1 MRNEINE
8 VRARMESERRE
19 ATRMQ
24 ESIADLTS
32 RVQAGPGLQSQ
43 LTELTRDYA
52 TLQERL
58 HGAAQEER
66 GIEDRLQPGE
76 RRQIGEQFK
85 IIDGARLPEKP
96 ISPNRVRINM
106 FGILG
111 GLALGLGL
119 VAFLEYRDTSFKS
132 DDDVMT
138 TLSLPVLAV
147 IPLMTNAGE
156 RRAAAPAQAAA
167 GRIGVGHLHAAG
179 GGRHGGVAIPA
190 GRTTVADRHTV
201 MYESFYGFRERPFDL
216 TPNPRFLV
224 MTDVHREALS
234 NLEYGI
240 ASRTG
245 ITLLVGDAGTGKTTL
260 IRTALERQPSRV
272 HCVHLQNPA
281 LTRAEFVEML
291 AWRFEL
297 SDRARESKTALL
309 LELEAGAE
317 RSARDAGE
325 STVLLIDEAQS
336 LPRDI
341 LEEIRLLANIETN
354 ERKLLS
360 VVMAGQPEV
369 TSLLNDESLRQLKQR
384 VALRCELRPL
394 TLQETAG
401 YIAGRIRSAGG
412 VGAQVFTREA
422 VTLIH
427 ERSRGIPRTI
437 SVIADNALLTGFAVG
452 QRPVN
457 SSTVREVCRDFDLG
471 GERDR
476 DPQSFPSA
484 SPAIAPTGP
493 PDEPPSLRLLLL
505 GGPQARRLLPVRRT
519 ARRGE
524 PGVGRRRCASST
536 ARRRREPKRRTFS
549 FLRG

>member
-1 MRNEINE
+1 
-8 VRARMESERRE
+8 
-19 ATRMQ
+19 
-24 ESIADLTS
+24 
-32 RVQAGPGLQSQ
+32 
-43 LTELTRDYA
+43 
-52 TLQERL
+52 
-58 HGAAQEER
+58 
-66 GIEDRLQPGE
+66 
-76 RRQIGEQFK
+76 
-85 IIDGARLPEKP
+85 
-96 ISPNRVRINM
+96 
-106 FGILG
+106 
-111 GLALGLGL
+111 
-119 VAFLEYRDTSFKS
+119 
-132 DDDVMT
+132 
-138 TLSLPVLAV
+138 
-147 IPLMTNAGE
+147 
-156 RRAAAPAQAAA
+156 
-167 GRIGVGHLHAAG
+167 
-179 GGRHGGVAIPA
+179 
-190 GRTTVADRHTV
+190 

-260 IRTALERQPSRV
+260 IRTALERQPARV

-291 AWRFEL
+291 AHRFEL
-297 SDRARESKTALL
+297 SDKARESKTSLL
-309 LELEAGAE
+309 LELEDVLRR
-317 RSARDAGE
+317 RSEAGE

-336 LPRDI
+336 LPREI

-360 VVMAGQPEV
+360 VIMAGQPEV

-427 ERSRGIPRTI
+427 EVSRGIPRTI
-437 SVIADNALLTGFAVG
+437 SVICDNALLTGFAVG

-457 SSTVREVCRDFDLG
+457 STTIREVCRDFDLEGREKAPPPEARHAAPAPVDAPPANLLVMSPAG
-471 GERDR
+471 GEGPRPLGDGANGSN
-476 DPQSFPSA
+476 QPSDA
-484 SPAIAPTGP
+484 
-493 PDEPPSLRLLLL
+493 SLRDLYDS
-505 GGPQARRLLPVRRT
+505 GSPEA
-519 ARRGE
+519 
-524 PGVGRRRCASST
+524 
-536 ARRRREPKRRTFS
+536 KRRTFS

>member
-1 MRNEINE
+1 
-8 VRARMESERRE
+8 
-19 ATRMQ
+19 
-24 ESIADLTS
+24 
-32 RVQAGPGLQSQ
+32 
-43 LTELTRDYA
+43 
-52 TLQERL
+52 
-58 HGAAQEER
+58 
-66 GIEDRLQPGE
+66 
-76 RRQIGEQFK
+76 
-85 IIDGARLPEKP
+85 
-96 ISPNRVRINM
+96 
-106 FGILG
+106 
-111 GLALGLGL
+111 
-119 VAFLEYRDTSFKS
+119 
-132 DDDVMT
+132 
-138 TLSLPVLAV
+138 
-147 IPLMTNAGE
+147 
-156 RRAAAPAQAAA
+156 
-167 GRIGVGHLHAAG
+167 
-179 GGRHGGVAIPA
+179 
-190 GRTTVADRHTV
+190 

-260 IRTALERQPSRV
+260 IRTALERQPARV
-272 HCVHLQNPA
+272 HCVHMQNPA

-297 SDRARESKTALL
+297 SDRARESKTLLL
-309 LELEAGAE
+309 LELEEVLKRRA
-317 RSARDAGE
+317 DAGE

-360 VVMAGQPEV
+360 VIMAGQPEV

-437 SVIADNALLTGFAVG
+437 SVICDNALLTGFATG

-471 GERDR
+471 GRDMASAATAEEA
-476 DPQSFPSA
+476 PEAPS
-484 SPAIAPTGP
+484 SGLLVMGPAGDAALPVAGP
-493 PDEPPSLRLLLL
+493 ADGANQPSDGSLRELY
-505 GGPQARRLLPVRRT
+505 GTTPRDT
-519 ARRGE
+519 
-524 PGVGRRRCASST
+524 
-536 ARRRREPKRRTFS
+536 KRRTFT

>member
-1 MRNEINE
+1 
-8 VRARMESERRE
+8 
-19 ATRMQ
+19 
-24 ESIADLTS
+24 
-32 RVQAGPGLQSQ
+32 
-43 LTELTRDYA
+43 
-52 TLQERL
+52 
-58 HGAAQEER
+58 
-66 GIEDRLQPGE
+66 
-76 RRQIGEQFK
+76 
-85 IIDGARLPEKP
+85 
-96 ISPNRVRINM
+96 
-106 FGILG
+106 
-111 GLALGLGL
+111 
-119 VAFLEYRDTSFKS
+119 
-132 DDDVMT
+132 
-138 TLSLPVLAV
+138 
-147 IPLMTNAGE
+147 
-156 RRAAAPAQAAA
+156 
-167 GRIGVGHLHAAG
+167 
-179 GGRHGGVAIPA
+179 
-190 GRTTVADRHTV
+190 

-260 IRTALERQPSRV
+260 IRTALERQPDRV

-297 SDRARESKTALL
+297 SDRARDSKTLLL
-309 LELEAGAE
+309 LELEEVLKRRA
-317 RSARDAGE
+317 DAGE

-360 VVMAGQPEV
+360 VIMAGQPEV
-369 TSLLNDESLRQLKQR
+369 TSLLNDDSLRQLKQR

-422 VTLIH
+422 VTIIH

-437 SVIADNALLTGFAVG
+437 SVICDNALLTGFATG

-457 SSTVREVCRDFDLG
+457 SSTIRDVCRDFDLG
-471 GERDR
+471 TREEVPD
-476 DPQSFPSA
+476 
-484 SPAIAPTGP
+484 GP
-493 PDEPPSLRLLLL
+493 PSTSSDDASGESSSGKLLVVGPSTGDATPAAGGASQESSDGSLRDLYNAT
-505 GGPQARRLLPVRRT
+505 PRDV
-519 ARRGE
+519 
-524 PGVGRRRCASST
+524 
-536 ARRRREPKRRTFS
+536 KRRTFS

>member
-1 MRNEINE
+1 
-8 VRARMESERRE
+8 
-19 ATRMQ
+19 
-24 ESIADLTS
+24 
-32 RVQAGPGLQSQ
+32 
-43 LTELTRDYA
+43 
-52 TLQERL
+52 
-58 HGAAQEER
+58 
-66 GIEDRLQPGE
+66 
-76 RRQIGEQFK
+76 
-85 IIDGARLPEKP
+85 
-96 ISPNRVRINM
+96 
-106 FGILG
+106 
-111 GLALGLGL
+111 
-119 VAFLEYRDTSFKS
+119 
-132 DDDVMT
+132 
-138 TLSLPVLAV
+138 
-147 IPLMTNAGE
+147 
-156 RRAAAPAQAAA
+156 
-167 GRIGVGHLHAAG
+167 
-179 GGRHGGVAIPA
+179 
-190 GRTTVADRHTV
+190 

-260 IRTALERQPSRV
+260 IRTALERQPERV

-297 SDRARESKTALL
+297 SDRARESKTVLL
-309 LELEAGAE
+309 LELEDVLKRRA
-317 RSARDAGE
+317 DAGE

-360 VVMAGQPEV
+360 VIMAGQPEV

-412 VGAQVFTREA
+412 LGAQVFTREA

-437 SVIADNALLTGFAVG
+437 SVICDNALLSGFAIG

-471 GERDR
+471 TRDMASESAAEPAER
-476 DPQSFPSA
+476 PSA
-484 SPAIAPTGP
+484 PTDTGSPTLLVMGPAGEAAMPLAAP
-493 PDEPPSLRLLLL
+493 PDASNQPSDESLRELY
-505 GGPQARRLLPVRRT
+505 GNGPRDL
-519 ARRGE
+519 
-524 PGVGRRRCASST
+524 
-536 ARRRREPKRRTFS
+536 KRRTFS

>member
-1 MRNEINE
+1 
-8 VRARMESERRE
+8 
-19 ATRMQ
+19 
-24 ESIADLTS
+24 
-32 RVQAGPGLQSQ
+32 
-43 LTELTRDYA
+43 
-52 TLQERL
+52 
-58 HGAAQEER
+58 
-66 GIEDRLQPGE
+66 
-76 RRQIGEQFK
+76 
-85 IIDGARLPEKP
+85 
-96 ISPNRVRINM
+96 
-106 FGILG
+106 
-111 GLALGLGL
+111 
-119 VAFLEYRDTSFKS
+119 
-132 DDDVMT
+132 
-138 TLSLPVLAV
+138 
-147 IPLMTNAGE
+147 
-156 RRAAAPAQAAA
+156 
-167 GRIGVGHLHAAG
+167 
-179 GGRHGGVAIPA
+179 
-190 GRTTVADRHTV
+190 

-281 LTRAEFVEML
+281 LTRNEFVEML

-309 LELEAGAE
+309 LELEDVLKKRA
-317 RSARDAGE
+317 DAGE

-341 LEEIRLLANIETN
+341 LEEIRLLANIETS

-360 VVMAGQPEV
+360 VIMAGQPEV

-471 GERDR
+471 GEREEAARVVDE
-476 DPQSFPSA
+476 
-484 SPAIAPTGP
+484 PAEIAPPTAEPADASLLVLGGPAGETALPVAP
-493 PDEPPSLRLLLL
+493 PDESNQPSDGSLRELY
-505 GGPQARRLLPVRRT
+505 GTPAQ
-519 ARRGE
+519 
-524 PGVGRRRCASST
+524 
-536 ARRRREPKRRTFS
+536 PKRRTFS

>member
-1 MRNEINE
+1 
-8 VRARMESERRE
+8 
-19 ATRMQ
+19 
-24 ESIADLTS
+24 
-32 RVQAGPGLQSQ
+32 
-43 LTELTRDYA
+43 
-52 TLQERL
+52 
-58 HGAAQEER
+58 
-66 GIEDRLQPGE
+66 
-76 RRQIGEQFK
+76 
-85 IIDGARLPEKP
+85 
-96 ISPNRVRINM
+96 
-106 FGILG
+106 
-111 GLALGLGL
+111 
-119 VAFLEYRDTSFKS
+119 
-132 DDDVMT
+132 
-138 TLSLPVLAV
+138 
-147 IPLMTNAGE
+147 
-156 RRAAAPAQAAA
+156 
-167 GRIGVGHLHAAG
+167 
-179 GGRHGGVAIPA
+179 
-190 GRTTVADRHTV
+190 

-260 IRTALERQPSRV
+260 IRTALERQPARV
-272 HCVHLQNPA
+272 HCVHMQNPA

-297 SDRARESKTALL
+297 SDRARESKTLLL
-309 LELEAGAE
+309 LELEEVLKRRA
-317 RSARDAGE
+317 DAGE

-360 VVMAGQPEV
+360 VIMAGQPEV

-437 SVIADNALLTGFAVG
+437 SVICDNALLTGFATG

-471 GERDR
+471 GRDMAATAAAEEA
-476 DPQSFPSA
+476 PEAPS
-484 SPAIAPTGP
+484 SGLLVMGPAGDAALPVAGP
-493 PDEPPSLRLLLL
+493 ADGANQPSDGSLRELY
-505 GGPQARRLLPVRRT
+505 GTTPRDT
-519 ARRGE
+519 
-524 PGVGRRRCASST
+524 
-536 ARRRREPKRRTFS
+536 KRRTFT

>member
-1 MRNEINE
+1 
-8 VRARMESERRE
+8 
-19 ATRMQ
+19 
-24 ESIADLTS
+24 
-32 RVQAGPGLQSQ
+32 
-43 LTELTRDYA
+43 
-52 TLQERL
+52 
-58 HGAAQEER
+58 
-66 GIEDRLQPGE
+66 
-76 RRQIGEQFK
+76 
-85 IIDGARLPEKP
+85 
-96 ISPNRVRINM
+96 
-106 FGILG
+106 
-111 GLALGLGL
+111 
-119 VAFLEYRDTSFKS
+119 
-132 DDDVMT
+132 
-138 TLSLPVLAV
+138 
-147 IPLMTNAGE
+147 
-156 RRAAAPAQAAA
+156 
-167 GRIGVGHLHAAG
+167 
-179 GGRHGGVAIPA
+179 
-190 GRTTVADRHTV
+190 

-281 LTRAEFVEML
+281 LTRSEFVEML

-297 SDRARESKTALL
+297 SDRARESKTLLL
-309 LELEAGAE
+309 LELEEVLKKRAA
-317 RSARDAGE
+317 AGE

-341 LEEIRLLANIETN
+341 LEEIRLLANIETS

-360 VVMAGQPEV
+360 VIMAGQPEV
-369 TSLLNDESLRQLKQR
+369 TTLLNDDSLRQLKQR

-471 GERDR
+471 SERDETR
-476 DPQSFPSA
+476 TLAPPPVA
-484 SPAIAPTGP
+484 AEPPAPVPAIAPAPPPGLLVMGGPVDEAATPLAAP
-493 PDEPPSLRLLLL
+493 PDGTDEPSGTMGELY
-505 GGPQARRLLPVRRT
+505 GTT
-519 ARRGE
+519 AQ
-524 PGVGRRRCASST
+524 
-536 ARRRREPKRRTFS
+536 EPKRRTFS

>member
-1 MRNEINE
+1 
-8 VRARMESERRE
+8 
-19 ATRMQ
+19 
-24 ESIADLTS
+24 
-32 RVQAGPGLQSQ
+32 
-43 LTELTRDYA
+43 
-52 TLQERL
+52 
-58 HGAAQEER
+58 
-66 GIEDRLQPGE
+66 
-76 RRQIGEQFK
+76 
-85 IIDGARLPEKP
+85 
-96 ISPNRVRINM
+96 
-106 FGILG
+106 
-111 GLALGLGL
+111 
-119 VAFLEYRDTSFKS
+119 
-132 DDDVMT
+132 
-138 TLSLPVLAV
+138 
-147 IPLMTNAGE
+147 
-156 RRAAAPAQAAA
+156 
-167 GRIGVGHLHAAG
+167 
-179 GGRHGGVAIPA
+179 
-190 GRTTVADRHTV
+190 

-260 IRTALERQPSRV
+260 IRTALERQPERV

-281 LTRAEFVEML
+281 LTRDEFVEML

-297 SDRARESKTALL
+297 SDRARESKTVLL
-309 LELEAGAE
+309 LELEE
-317 RSARDAGE
+317 VLKRRVEAGE

-360 VVMAGQPEV
+360 VIMAGQPEV

-384 VALRCELRPL
+384 VALRCELRAL

-437 SVIADNALLTGFAVG
+437 SVICDNALLTGFAIG

-457 SSTVREVCRDFDLG
+457 STTIREVCRDFDLG
-471 GERDR
+471 RDTAAPGEPTEPAASVVAPADAAGPGLLVMGPVG
-476 DPQSFPSA
+476 DSA
-484 SPAIAPTGP
+484 
-493 PDEPPSLRLLLL
+493 
-505 GGPQARRLLPVRRT
+505 LPVADPPEAASEPADGALSELYDT
-519 ARRGE
+519 APRNL
-524 PGVGRRRCASST
+524 
-536 ARRRREPKRRTFS
+536 KRRAFS